1 MPILERCCFCG
12 SLKVGTI
19 ISGVLGVVTAVAT
32 LILILVVR
40 NIRMKTII
48 IDTLSP
54 EIVKIIIA
62 LNLVMTVLIS
72 VLLIWGAVKRN
83 KFMMLPWI
91 MLTIMIAIGGLISII
106 WTAVE
111 YYNKDHDTSGTLV
124 LVFGLIGI
132 AIMVYL
138 WLVVL
143 SYYQQLVEESH
154 RGTYGKVPYRR

>member
-1 MPILERCCFCG
+1 MPILNKCCCCG
-12 SLKVGTI
+12 SLRAGAI
-19 ISGVLGVVTAVAT
+19 ISGVLGVVVAVPT
-32 LILILVVR
+32 LILILVL
-40 NIRMKTII
+40 NIKMKTII
-48 IDTLSP
+48 IDTLP
-54 EIVKIIIA
+54 HEIVKIIIA

-91 MLTIMIAIGGLISII
+91 MLSIMIAIGGLISVI

-111 YYNKDHDTSGTLV
+111 FYDSNHNTTGTLV
-124 LVFGLIGI
+124 LVFGLLGV
-132 AIMVYL
+132 ALMVYL

-154 RGTYGKVPYRR
+154 RGTYGKVPHRQ